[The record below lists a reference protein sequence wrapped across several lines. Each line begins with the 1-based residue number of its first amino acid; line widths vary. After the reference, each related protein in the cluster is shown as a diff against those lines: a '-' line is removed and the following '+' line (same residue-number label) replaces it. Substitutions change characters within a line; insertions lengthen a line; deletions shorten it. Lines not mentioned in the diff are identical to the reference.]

1 MPCLLAEQLSR
12 SVCCEIQRY
21 RSTLRSTGRL
31 LEVACE
37 SCCKDNMVMVFGEIT
52 TKAPLDYDKI
62 VRETCQGIGYD
73 VFEEDLAS
81 ACIFAVSVFS
91 CMWWTSVVRSKA
103 PVRWMEA

>member
-1 MPCLLAEQLSR
+1 MVPCLLAEQLSR

-91 CMWWTSVVRSKA
+91 
-103 PVRWMEA
+103 